1 MKWLIGCLVALC
13 MVSAAVAGE
22 DPYLAIVGNDIGAN
36 PFYLSPKYLQFAFD
50 QEDFWVPVCDLTGPF
65 IIPGP
70 YRNYARGCEQF
81 RSQTPVNQPEVCD
94 TTGVVN
100 GVGDFSFFGEPNARV
115 TAGNSGWYEWY
126 IRLPKKPNG
135 ELNLVLQCGVLK
147 PNAFGIYE
155 FDAVELCAA
164 ETGERVEENCTREE
178 VNPGTNPVID
188 AALPTIIAKAYPG
201 LYANPA
207 FGSTDGTPIV
217 NPFNLTAFRNPGTYA
232 LDIVPAPG
240 ISASTQV
247 LDGSAGTKVLLKSCM
262 DKSIVVKLPVTG
274 QLNAANQ
281 TEYDLEAGDIIRVR
295 MDIPR
300 AGTTDIYCHAQSL
313 RVMGIGES
321 PF

>member
-1 MKWLIGCLVALC
+1 MKWLIGFLLALC
-13 MVSAAVAGE
+13 VVSTAVAGE
-22 DPYLAIVGNDIGAN
+22 DPYIAIVNNDVSAN

-50 QEDFWVPVCDLTGPF
+50 QEDFWVPVCDLTGTF

-70 YRNYARGCEQF
+70 YRNYGRGCEQF
-81 RSQTPVNQPEVCD
+81 RSQTPVNQPEICD

-135 ELNLVLQCGVLK
+135 ELNLVLQCGILK
-147 PNAFGIYE
+147 PNAFAIYN

-164 ETGERVEENCTREE
+164 ETGERVADNCSREE
-178 VNPGTNPVID
+178 VNPGTSPVIE

-201 LYANPA
+201 PYANPD
-207 FGSTDGTPIV
+207 FV
-217 NPFNLTAFRNPGTYA
+217 NPFKLTAWKNPGTYV
-232 LDIVPAPG
+232 LSG
-240 ISASTQV
+240 GTQMTDSESMQI
-247 LDGSAGTKVLLKSCM
+247 LDGGYKTRVLLKSCM

-274 QLNAANQ
+274 QLNSAGDS
-281 TEYDLEAGDIIRVR
+281 EFDLEAGDIIYVR
-295 MDIPR
+295 MNIPR

-321 PF
+321 PY